1 MTKLFSSEQLIP
13 YLKLATMS
21 FFFGGVFIAGRAI
34 AGDIEP
40 SMTAFLR
47 FSVATVMLLIILI
60 WKEKQIPIPTPR
72 QFIGLTALGFTGVFA
87 YNLFLLSGLETV
99 SSSRSSVIVATNP
112 VFITLLSVAF
122 LGDRLT
128 RRKLVGIGLCVSGA
142 MFVASHG
149 NLRSLID
156 FSPGDIAIV
165 ICAICWA
172 SYSVIGK
179 HVLNTLSPLVSVTYA
194 SLLGLLMLLP
204 VVIYRGGFQA
214 IYSFDVSIWLAIFYM
229 GIFGTVCAFLFYYQ
243 GIKTIGVVRA
253 GAFINLIPVSTIILA
268 LFILNEEIDVSI
280 IIGTILTIS
289 GIFLVNSQSKPAAG
303 TNQ

>member
-1 MTKLFSSEQLIP
+1 
-13 YLKLATMS
+13 MS

-47 FSVATVMLLIILI
+47 FSVATVMLLVILI
-60 WKEKQIPIPTPR
+60 WKEKQIPIPTLR
-72 QFIGLTALGFTGVFA
+72 QFIGLAALGFTGVFA
-87 YNLFLLSGLETV
+87 YNLLLLSGLETV

-112 VFITLLSVAF
+112 VFITLMSVIF

-128 RRKLVGIGLCVSGA
+128 RRKLAGIGLCVSGA
-142 MFVASHG
+142 IFVASHG
-149 NLRSLID
+149 NLSTLTD
-156 FSPGDIAIV
+156 FSPGDMAIV

-179 HVLNTLSPLVSVTYA
+179 HVLNSLSPLVSVTYA
-194 SLLGLLMLLP
+194 SFLGLLMLFP
-204 VVIYRGGFQA
+204 MVVYNGGFQA
-214 IYSFDVSIWLAIFYM
+214 VRSFDTSIWLAILYM

-243 GIKTIGVVRA
+243 GIISIGVVRA
-253 GAFINLIPVSTIILA
+253 GAFINLIPISTIILA
-268 LFILNEEIDVSI
+268 LFILNEDIDASI
-280 IIGTILTIS
+280 IIGTILTLS
-289 GIFLVNSQSKPAAG
+289 GIFLVNSQQKPAIG